1 MEPHCRGLVPMLND
15 VYTHVPV
22 LSDADSQH
30 PGPLDV
36 EWENRKTLVYVQKKK
51 SGQPEK
57 ISGEEKFRTSSQR
70 LSLPKTPKIEKI
82 FFPLALLN
90 STPFLARFF
99 FVSR

>member
-1 MEPHCRGLVPMLND
+1 MPILND

-36 EWENRKTLVYVQKKK
+36 EWENRKTLVSVKKNK
-51 SGQPEK
+51 SGRPET
-57 ISGEEKFRTSSQR
+57 ISGEKKFHTPSQR
-70 LSLPKTPKIEKI
+70 LSLPKVPKIEKI
-82 FFPLALLN
+82 FFPFPLLN
-90 STPFLARFF
+90 STPFLDAFF